1 MNNKNDM
8 DESIAKFTSQGLTPF
23 AKYIVKKEGTNNND
37 NNQVLLF
44 LSTGNICKF
53 TGNAIV
59 NAANNRNLGGGGV
72 DGAISEAGGKAL
84 YDARLALPIVEGST
98 RVKTGDAKITIGGEL
113 LADYV
118 IHAVGPNYHTITDSK
133 QGDKLLYN
141 AYASSIS
148 EAENRN
154 EIESMAFPLISAG
167 VYKGNQKLEHVL
179 RIGVSAIVN
188 SVSKSTNNN
197 SSLKCVHIIGY
208 TRGEQST
215 LKQICDEVFSSIET
229 NNNV

>member
-1 MNNKNDM
+1 MNDNNNM
-8 DESIAKFTSQGLTPF
+8 DESIAKFTSQGLKPF
-23 AKYIVKKEGTNNND
+23 AKYIIKKEGENN

-72 DGAISEAGGKAL
+72 DGAISHAGGKAL
-84 YDARLALPIVEGST
+84 YDARLALPILEGST
-98 RVKTGDAKITIGGEL
+98 RVKTGEAKITIGGEL
-113 LADYV
+113 LADFV
-118 IHAVGPNYHTITDSK
+118 IHAVGPNYHNVTDSK
-133 QGDKLLYN
+133 QGDELLYN

-148 EAENRN
+148 EAESN

-167 VYKGNQKLEHVL
+167 VYKGNQKLDHIL
-179 RIGVSAIVN
+179 RIGVSSIVN
-188 SVSKSTNNN
+188 SLSKSTNDN

-215 LKQICDEVFSSIET
+215 LKQICDELFPYIE
-229 NNNV
+229 NE